1 MDLNLSKIITASQRW
16 KAPINR
22 LGSVKLD
29 LNENVGIFGNKFI
42 EKFRDFDS
50 TILNCYPEYD
60 AFLKQLSDYTSQP
73 IKNLVLTNGGD
84 QGIDVALHLLFDK
97 NSKVVLPSPIFS
109 MYDHVLATI
118 GCSVVHVPY
127 IDKESY
133 FEFPFE
139 QTLKELS
146 GSQGLILCNPNN
158 PLGYSIEK
166 EKLFLLLDKTQE
178 LNIPCI
184 LDEAYFE
191 YYGKTYADQLTK
203 YRNLII
209 IRTFSKVFGLAG
221 LRLGY
226 ILANDY
232 ICKELLKIRG
242 PWDVNHFAIFV
253 GSIILNDKNYF
264 LQQIDSF
271 RVRKEAVV
279 KLFKNKKFTV
289 YDTSTNFLVVRCEN
303 IENIVNQ
310 LKEAGILVSDISD
323 YPFGFGLLKNTA
335 RIAIPSENDL
345 PTLEKALDKLQ

>member
-1 MDLNLSKIITASQRW
+1 MDLNLSKIITTSQRW

-29 LNENVGIFGNKFI
+29 LNENVGVFDNKFI
-42 EKFRDFDS
+42 EKFRSFDS

-60 AFLKQLSDYTSQP
+60 AFLKQLSEYTNQP
-73 IKNLVLTNGGD
+73 TKNIVLTNGGD
-84 QGIDVALHLLFDK
+84 QGIDLTLHLLFDK
-97 NSKVVLPSPIFS
+97 NSKVILPSPVFS
-109 MYDHVLATI
+109 MYDHVLGTI

-166 EKLFLLLDKTQE
+166 EKLLLLLDKTQE

-191 YYGKTYADQLTK
+191 YYGKTYADQLAK

-232 ICKELLKIRG
+232 VCKELLKIRG

-253 GSIILNDKNYF
+253 SGIILQDTNFF
-264 LQQIDSF
+264 LQQIEAF
-271 RVRKEAVV
+271 KTRKETVA
-279 KLFKNKKFTV
+279 KLLQSKKFTV
-289 YDTSTNFLVVRCEN
+289 YDTATNFLVVRYEN
-303 IENIVNQ
+303 IEKFVNK
-310 LKEAGILVSDISD
+310 LKGDGILVSDISD
-323 YPFGFGLLKNTA
+323 YPFSFDLLKNMA

-345 PTLEKALDKLQ
+345 PTLEKAINKL

>member
-1 MDLNLSKIITASQRW
+1 MNLIFPETIKNSERW

-22 LGSVKLD
+22 LGSIKLD
-29 LNENVGIFGNKFI
+29 LNENVGIFDNKFI
-42 EKFRDFDS
+42 EKFRDFNS

-60 AFLKQLSDYTSQP
+60 AFLKQLSEYTNQP
-73 IKNLVLTNGGD
+73 TKNIVLINGGD
-84 QGIDVALHLLFDK
+84 QGIDVALYLLFDK

-109 MYDHVLATI
+109 MYDHVLGII
-118 GCSVVHVPY
+118 GCLVAHVPY

-139 QTLKELS
+139 QTLKELPD
-146 GSQGLILCNPNN
+146 SQGLILCNPNN

-166 EKLFLLLDKTQE
+166 EKLLLLLDKTQE

-191 YYGKTYADQLTK
+191 YYGKTCADQLTK

-232 ICKELLKIRG
+232 VCKELLKIRG

-253 GSIILNDKNYF
+253 GGIILKDKKYF
-264 LQQIDSF
+264 LQQMESF
-271 RVRKEAVV
+271 KARKKVIM
-279 KLFKNKKFTV
+279 KLFQNKKLTV
-289 YDTSTNFLVVRCEN
+289 YDTSTNFLVVRNEN
-303 IENIVNQ
+303 IKKMVNQ
-310 LKEAGILVSDISD
+310 LKEDGILISDISD
-323 YPFGFGLLKNTA
+323 YPFSFDLLKNLA

-345 PTLEKALDKLQ
+345 PILEKALSKL